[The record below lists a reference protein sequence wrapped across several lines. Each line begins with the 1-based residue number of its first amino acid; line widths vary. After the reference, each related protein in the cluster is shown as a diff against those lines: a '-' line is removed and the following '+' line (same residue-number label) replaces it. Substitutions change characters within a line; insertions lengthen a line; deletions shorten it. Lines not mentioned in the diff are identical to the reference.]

1 VTSLDTNGA
10 RINYRVDGSEHAP
23 PLLMLHSLGSSLQMW
38 DPQLPALRER
48 LRVIRYDLRGHG
60 GSSAPPAPY
69 SLDEL
74 GADVLALLDAL
85 EIDLCH
91 VCGLSLGGMLA
102 LWLAANHSERVR
114 CAVFAD
120 TAARIGSAESWQARI
135 DAVQTGG
142 LAAVH
147 ETVMARFLSERFRR
161 EQPLVTKA
169 VSDTLLATD
178 AEGYLGCC
186 AALRDV
192 HLSERVATIR
202 VASLVIVGALDEST
216 TPAQAE
222 ALHALIPAS
231 ELAVIPGAAHL
242 ANIERP
248 EEFTRLLLA
257 FLD

>member
-1 VTSLDTNGA
+1 MTSFDANGA
-10 RINYRVDGSEHAP
+10 RISFRVDGSEDAP
-23 PLLMLHSLGSSLQMW
+23 PLLMLHSLGSNIHMW

-74 GADVLALLDAL
+74 GADALALLDAL
-85 EIDLCH
+85 EIERCH

-102 LWLAANHSERVR
+102 LWLAANHPQRVDR
-114 CAVFAD
+114 AVFAD
-120 TAARIGSAESWQARI
+120 TAARIGTKESWQTRI
-135 DAVQTGG
+135 DAVRTGG
-142 LAAVH
+142 LEAVH

-161 EQPLVTKA
+161 SQPLVAKA
-169 VSDTLLATD
+169 VSDALLATG

-186 AALRDV
+186 AALRDAD
-192 HLSERVATIR
+192 LSNRVTTIR